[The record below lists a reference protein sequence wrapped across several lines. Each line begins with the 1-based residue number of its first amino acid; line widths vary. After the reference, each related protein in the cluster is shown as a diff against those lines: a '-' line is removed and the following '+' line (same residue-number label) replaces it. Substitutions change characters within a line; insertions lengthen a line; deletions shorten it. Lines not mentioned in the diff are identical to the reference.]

1 MELHERVFEISL
13 TRLIFY
19 PSNEPYG
26 AIAGFYD
33 YGPIGIRIKRN
44 IEKLWREI
52 FIESEGHLEV
62 QSTIVT
68 PESVLEASGHVA
80 EFTDPI
86 TECQQCHFKFR
97 ADKLIEQKFNMEWQ
111 GDWNELKEK
120 LAEMKC
126 PRCGGKLGEPY
137 KVNLMFNTEI
147 GYDGNKAYL
156 RPETAQGIFTAFPRL
171 FKLAG
176 AQLPMAVGQI
186 GKSFRNEISPRRGLV
201 RLREFTQ
208 AELEYFMDPENQK
221 HSKLK
226 DVENIEFNFKHR
238 GSSEVVKETAKSL
251 VEKGVCSE
259 VFAYF
264 LAKEWIFFKTL
275 GLKEDK
281 MWLRHLRDDE
291 TPHYSG
297 GNVDMEVETSYGI
310 IEIAGNAYRTNH
322 DLGQHFKKTND
333 KGFKVKLEGKDEP
346 IIPHVF
352 EVSIGIDRTLF
363 VMLEHSFEE
372 KGKKEEGK
380 KGWAWFRFSTAVAP
394 YDALVGPLLSND
406 EKLVEKAKVVFEKL
420 RMESLDVLYKEKGS
434 IGKRYAK
441 ADEIGVPYAITIDHQ
456 SLEDNTATIRF
467 RDSGEQERVAIDE
480 LAEKLKEYIGKGRTA

>member
-26 AIAGFYD
+26 TIAGFYD

-44 IEKLWREI
+44 IEKLWREF
-52 FIESEGHLEV
+52 FIESEANLEV

-68 PESVLEASGHVA
+68 PEPVLVASGHVA
-80 EFTDPI
+80 EFTDPLV
-86 TECQQCHFKFR
+86 ECQQCHFKFR
-97 ADKLIEQKFNMEWQ
+97 ADKLIEEKFGMEWQ
-111 GDWNELKEK
+111 GDWEELKEK
-120 LAEMKC
+120 LAQLKC
-126 PRCGGKLGEPY
+126 PRCGGKLGKPY
-137 KVNLMFNTEI
+137 KVNLMFKTEI
-147 GYDGNKAYL
+147 GYDGTKAYL

-208 AELEYFMDPENQK
+208 AELEYFMDPERQAHPRFNELAEGK
-221 HSKLK
+221 
-226 DVENIEFNFKHR
+226 FNFKHR
-238 GSSEVVKETAKSL
+238 SSKEVVKETPKSL
-251 VEKGVCSE
+251 VEKGICSE
-259 VFAYF
+259 VFAYH
-264 LAKEWIFFKTL
+264 LAKEWLFFKTL
-275 GLKEDK
+275 GLKEEK
-281 MWLRHLRDDE
+281 MWFRHLREDE

-297 GNVDMEVETSYGI
+297 GNIDMEVETSYGI
-310 IEIAGNAYRTNH
+310 IEIAGNAYRTDY
-322 DLGQHFKKTND
+322 DLGQHYKHTND
-333 KGFKVKLEGKDEP
+333 KGFKVKLEGREL
-346 IIPHVF
+346 IPHVF

-363 VMLEHSFEE
+363 AVLEHSFKE
-372 KGKKEEGK
+372 KGNKEEGK
-380 KGWAWFRFSTAVAP
+380 KGWAWFRFTTAVAP

-406 EKLVEKAKVVFEKL
+406 ERLVEKAKATYEKL
-420 RMESLDVLYKEKGS
+420 RMESLDVLYRERGS

-441 ADEIGVPYAITIDHQ
+441 ADEIGIPYAITIDHQ
-456 SLEDNTATIRF
+456 SLENNTVTIRF

-480 LAEKLKEYIGKGRTA
+480 LAEKIKHYITENKTT